1 MPNEQPKRT
10 PASAREI
17 REILGP
23 VDDSVITSILAVGAA
38 REEILEANAWL
49 SSDDYLHRA
58 LHHGLSGRAALV
70 FDILEAELPE
80 PDRR

>member
-1 MPNEQPKRT
+1 VTDKQPKQT
-10 PASAREI
+10 PASAGEI

-23 VDDSVITSILAVGAA
+23 VDDSVIASILAVGPA
-38 REEILEANAWL
+38 RGEILEAFSWL
-49 SSDDYLHRA
+49 SSDDYLHRE

-80 PDRR
+80 RDRP